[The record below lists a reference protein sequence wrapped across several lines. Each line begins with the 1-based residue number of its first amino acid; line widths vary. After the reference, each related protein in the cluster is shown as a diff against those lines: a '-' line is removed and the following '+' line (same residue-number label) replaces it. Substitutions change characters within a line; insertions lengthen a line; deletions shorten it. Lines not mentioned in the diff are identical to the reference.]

1 MFCPNCGAQIPEG
14 SKFCNRCG
22 AAIDGAAPNPAQAET
37 QDGPRLVQDPSLP
50 EGIFRDDQ
58 GAYHWVYHM
67 DMMRNPVPLFTIMKI
82 SGFICLGIG
91 ILVGGYALIDGADPA
106 DALKAFAVPA
116 LGINA
121 FFLVLT
127 LIAWFILMATRGGR
141 YVFEFLM
148 TEDKVV
154 TLQTNEEKKKAQKLA
169 KVTFAL
175 GLLDRNLSTMG
186 VGMAALA
193 GERFD
198 SDFRDVKAVIAKRR
212 QDLIKVNN
220 VLQRNTIYAYPHQYE
235 FVWNYITSHC
245 PNAKIKG

>member
-1 MFCPNCGAQIPEG
+1 MFCPICGAQIPEG
-14 SKFCNRCG
+14 SKFCNKCG
-22 AAIDGAAPNPAQAET
+22 AAIDGTAPDTAQAEA
-37 QDGPRLVQDPSLP
+37 QGGPRLVQDPSLP

-82 SGFICLGIG
+82 FFFIYLGIG
-91 ILVGGYALIDGADPA
+91 VLTGGYALIDGAEPM

-121 FFLVLT
+121 FFVVIS

-141 YVFEFLM
+141 YVFEFLR

-154 TLQTNEEKKKAQKLA
+154 TLQTHEERKKAQKLA
-169 KVTFAL
+169 KFTFVL
-175 GLLDRNLSTMG
+175 GLLDGNLSTMG
-186 VGMAALA
+186 VGMAAAA
-193 GERFD
+193 GSAFT
-198 SDFRDVKAVIAKRR
+198 SNYTDVKAVIAKRR

-220 VLQRNTIYAYPHQYE
+220 VLQRNTIYAEPHQYE